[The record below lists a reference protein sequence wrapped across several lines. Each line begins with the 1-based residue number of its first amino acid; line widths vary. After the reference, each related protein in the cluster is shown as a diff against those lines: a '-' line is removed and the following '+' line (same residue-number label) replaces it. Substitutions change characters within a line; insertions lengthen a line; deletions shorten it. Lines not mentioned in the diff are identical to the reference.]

1 MQQLLITRH
10 GQKIVSS
17 LFEQNTMIQ
26 VHVEQAQSTSLLG
39 NVYVGKVKNIV
50 KNINA
55 AFVEIAD
62 GQMCY
67 LALEEART
75 PIFCNAKKNDKICIG
90 DELIV
95 QVSKDAIKTK
105 NPSVTTKLQFAGKYV
120 VLTHGDTR
128 ISISSKIRENEDRLR
143 LQKLVKDAV
152 GKKTA
157 FGMIVRTNA
166 LLAEETLVE
175 TEIKALVSVYQEILQ
190 TGIYKNSF
198 SQLYQAPNGY
208 LCDIRDGY
216 EEEIEKI
223 ITDDDEIY
231 QQIEGYLSKYQPQ
244 DLEKLQK
251 YEDKMITLNH
261 LYGVE
266 TKIEKAM
273 QERVWLKSGGY
284 LVIQLTEA
292 LTVIDVNTGKA
303 IEGKKAAQKHFSK
316 INLEA
321 AVEIAKQIRLRNLS
335 GILIIDFIDMEQK
348 EAKKEL
354 IACLEREIKKDPIK
368 TVFVDMT
375 KLHLVELTRK
385 KVRKPLHEQWRDC
398 ES

>member
-1 MQQLLITRH
+1 MQQLVITRH

-17 LFEQNTMIQ
+17 LFEQQTMVQ
-26 VHVEQAQSTSLLG
+26 VHVEPAKRKSLLG

-55 AFVEIAD
+55 AFVEISD

-67 LALEEART
+67 LALSEMRT
-75 PIFCNAKKNDKICIG
+75 PIFCNAKKNDKVCIG

-128 ISISSKIRENEDRLR
+128 ISVSSKIKEDEDRKR
-143 LQKLVKDAV
+143 LQRIVENVV
-152 GKKTA
+152 GKKMG

-166 LLAEETLVE
+166 LLAEEALVE
-175 TEIKALVSVYQEILQ
+175 TEIKILVSIYQGILQ
-190 TGIYKNSF
+190 TGRYKSSF
-198 SQLYQAPNGY
+198 SNLYQAPDSY

-216 EEEIEKI
+216 EKEIAQI
-223 ITDDDEIY
+223 ITDDEEIY
-231 QQIEGYLSKYQPQ
+231 QRVERYMSQYQPQ
-244 DLEKLQK
+244 DLNKLQK

-284 LVIQLTEA
+284 LVIQPTEA
-292 LTVIDVNTGKA
+292 LTVVDVNTGKA
-303 IEGKKAAQKHFSK
+303 IAGKKDAEKHFLN

-321 AVEIAKQIRLRNLS
+321 AVEIARQIRLRNLS
-335 GILIIDFIDMEQK
+335 GILVIDFIDMAQK

-354 IACLEREIKKDPIK
+354 IGLLEREIKKDPIK

-375 KLHLVELTRK
+375 KLNLVELTRK

>member
-10 GQKIVSS
+10 GEKIVSS
-17 LFEQNTMIQ
+17 LFEENTMIQ
-26 VHVEQAQSTSLLG
+26 VHVEQAKSTSLLG

-67 LALEEART
+67 LALNETRT

-90 DELIV
+90 DELLV

-128 ISISSKIRENEDRLR
+128 ISISSKIKENEDRQR
-143 LQKLVKDAV
+143 LQKMVKDAV
-152 GKKTA
+152 GQEKG

-175 TEIKALVSVYQEILQ
+175 TEMKALLSVYQEILQ
-190 TGIYKNSF
+190 TGRYKSSF
-198 SQLYQAPNGY
+198 SQLYQAPTGY

-216 EEEIEKI
+216 EEKIERI
-223 ITDDDEIY
+223 LTDDEEIY
-231 QQIEGYLSKYQPQ
+231 QQIEQYLSKYQPQ
-244 DLEKLQK
+244 DLKKLEK
-251 YEDKMITLNH
+251 YEDNMITLNQ

-284 LVIQLTEA
+284 LVIQPTEA
-292 LTVIDVNTGKA
+292 LTVVDVNTGKA
-303 IEGKKAAQKHFSK
+303 IAGKKVAQKHFLK

-321 AVEIAKQIRLRNLS
+321 AVEIARQIRLRNLS
-335 GILIIDFIDMEQK
+335 GILIIDFIDIEQK

-354 IACLEREIKKDPIK
+354 IDLLEKEIQKDPIK

-375 KLHLVELTRK
+375 KLNLVELTRK
-385 KVRKPLHEQWRDC
+385 KVRKPLHEQWKDC

>member
-10 GQKIVSS
+10 GEKIVSS
-17 LFEQNTMIQ
+17 LFEENTMIQ
-26 VHVEQAQSTSLLG
+26 VHVEQAKSTSLLG

-67 LALEEART
+67 LALNETRT

-90 DELIV
+90 DELLV

-128 ISISSKIRENEDRLR
+128 ISISSKIKENEDRQR
-143 LQKLVKDAV
+143 LQKMVKDAV
-152 GKKTA
+152 GQEKGC
-157 FGMIVRTNA
+157 GMIVRTNA
-166 LLAEETLVE
+166 LMAEETLVE
-175 TEIKALVSVYQEILQ
+175 TEMKALLSVYQEILQ
-190 TGIYKNSF
+190 TGRYKSSF
-198 SQLYQAPNGY
+198 SQLYQAPTGY

-216 EEEIEKI
+216 EEKIERI
-223 ITDDDEIY
+223 LTDDEEIY
-231 QQIEGYLSKYQPQ
+231 QQIEQYLSKYQPQ
-244 DLEKLQK
+244 DLKKLEK
-251 YEDKMITLNH
+251 YEDNMITLNQ

-284 LVIQLTEA
+284 LVIQPTEA
-292 LTVIDVNTGKA
+292 LTVVDVNTGKA
-303 IEGKKAAQKHFSK
+303 IAGKKVAQKHFLK

-321 AVEIAKQIRLRNLS
+321 AVEIARQIRLRNLS
-335 GILIIDFIDMEQK
+335 GILIIDFIDIEQK

-354 IACLEREIKKDPIK
+354 IDLLEKEIQKDPIK

-375 KLHLVELTRK
+375 KLNLVELTRK
-385 KVRKPLHEQWRDC
+385 KVRKPLHEQWKDC